1 MTGMDRNDGAW
12 KYSDILYVRHPEPS
26 RPRMSR
32 EKRAAQFAPFAAL
45 TGYEEAVRETAR
57 ETEAAPSLDED
68 RREELDRILHRILA
82 QPDRQVTIVRF
93 QPDERKEG
101 GAYAENRGRL
111 RRLDPQDR
119 TLELEDGTVIPLED
133 VVEIRPGT
141 DGSNY

>member
-26 RPRMSR
+26 RARMSR

-111 RRLDPQDR
+111 RRLDPQNR

>member
-1 MTGMDRNDGAW
+1 M
-12 KYSDILYVRHPEPS
+12 
-26 RPRMSR
+26 
-32 EKRAAQFAPFAAL
+32 
-45 TGYEEAVRETAR
+45 
-57 ETEAAPSLDED
+57 
-68 RREELDRILHRILA
+68 
-82 QPDRQVTIVRF
+82 TIVRF

-111 RRLDPQDR
+111 RRLDPQNR